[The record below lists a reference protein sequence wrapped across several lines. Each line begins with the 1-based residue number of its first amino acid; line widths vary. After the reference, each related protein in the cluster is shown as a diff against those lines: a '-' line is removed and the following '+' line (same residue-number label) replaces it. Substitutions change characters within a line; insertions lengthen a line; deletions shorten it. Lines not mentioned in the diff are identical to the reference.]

1 MSIATA
7 FVHELIDGIR
17 HHRHSH
23 DTPARTVPAAADW
36 DDWHYA
42 DARAPWEDEH

>member
-7 FVHELIDGIR
+7 FVHELFEGAR
-17 HHRHSH
+17 QRLHH
-23 DTPARTVPAAADW
+23 DTPTRSVPAARDW

-42 DARAPWEDEH
+42 PAKAPWENEK